1 MFLALVSAVITLS
14 VTTNPSTL
22 SSLNETTSFVVKVD
36 ATTSIA
42 NFTDASGPVTI
53 TDANGNKVL
62 LSLSTTSTLTDVSDV
77 TYTVKVNSVEDDFSF
92 AQETKEVIIEATNN
106 LAQTD
111 TINVPL
117 SFERDYCRA
126 GEVGDLDIKIDIN
139 NNGRGKNDEWYLLDD
154 LDVEV
159 KVSNDG
165 NDDIDNVIVAWA
177 VVNKNTGEI
186 IIDDEESDFNVK
198 DGDDKTITFNIQ
210 LDPDDFSVDDIG
222 NDFMLVVKAYGDD
235 VGEDVQ
241 CISASESSELFG
253 DDFMI
258 VDVEGI
264 NLPESLQCGANINV
278 DAKVWNVG
286 SDTQDEV
293 SVKVL
298 VREFNFDKL
307 IEVGDI
313 DELSDESFT
322 FNLVV
327 PENAKEGTYGLR
339 FEVYDEDGD
348 LFQDEGDDDS
358 IFFRTFDV
366 SGNCDGSSTTGGQNT
381 IDISASLESEAV
393 AGKELVVKVNL
404 INTGSTSTSYQIL
417 ATEYN
422 DWASLSSIE
431 PRAFTLNSGESKNI
445 MITLVPNV
453 GVSGD
458 KEFVVQV
465 VHEGVIT
472 EQGIKVPI
480 QSQTNAGITGASIA
494 ESLKSNWFIWVI
506 VLVNIVLVLL
516 IIIVAVRVAR
526 K

>member
-1 MFLALVSAVITLS
+1 M
-14 VTTNPSTL
+14 
-22 SSLNETTSFVVKVD
+22 
-36 ATTSIA
+36 
-42 NFTDASGPVTI
+42 
-53 TDANGNKVL
+53 
-62 LSLSTTSTLTDVSDV
+62 
-77 TYTVKVNSVEDDFSF
+77 
-92 AQETKEVIIEATNN
+92 
-106 LAQTD
+106 
-111 TINVPL
+111 
-117 SFERDYCRA
+117 
-126 GEVGDLDIKIDIN
+126 
-139 NNGRGKNDEWYLLDD
+139 
-154 LDVEV
+154 
-159 KVSNDG
+159 
-165 NDDIDNVIVAWA
+165 
-177 VVNKNTGEI
+177 
-186 IIDDEESDFNVK
+186 K
-198 DGDDKTITFNIQ
+198 DGKDKTINFNIE
-210 LDPDDFSVDDIG
+210 LDPDDFSADDIG
-222 NDFMLVVKAYGDD
+222 DNFMLIVKAYGDD

-241 CISASESSELFG
+241 CISASENSELFG

-286 SDTQDEV
+286 SDTQDEI

-298 VREFNFDKL
+298 VREFNFDKT

-322 FNLVV
+322 FNLAV
-327 PENAKEGTYGLR
+327 PDNAKEGTYGLR

-366 SGNCDGSSTTGGQNT
+366 SGNCAGSSTNGQNT

-393 AGKELVVKVNL
+393 AGSELVVKVNL
-404 INTGSTSTSYQIL
+404 INTGSASTSYQIL
-417 ATEYN
+417 ATNYN

-431 PRAFTLNSGESKNI
+431 PRSFTLNSGESKNI
-445 MITLVPNV
+445 MVTLVPNV

-480 QSQTNAGITGASIA
+480 QSASTSGITGASIA

-506 VLVNIVLVLL
+506 VLVNIILVLL
-516 IIIVAVRVAR
+516 IIVVAVRVAR